1 MFETIFYDAKI
12 YKKFDISKLFLTY
25 FSIIALFL
33 AYYNIF
39 MYICHK
45 FIIYGEEYTITER

>member
-33 AYYNIF
+33 AYYKIF